1 MMIILKQFKTENSFH
16 FCKSSIGKAVLCLL
30 LSLFGMLR
38 AATASEAEQK
48 PAAEIL
54 PAKISPQQTVRL
66 KSWPEKIHLR
76 GRDSRQQ
83 LLVTGFTAD
92 EKTFDLTR
100 AVKFKLKDPQLASVD
115 DLGVITPEASGK
127 TELEISWGSLKQ
139 TLPVVIEQGETFLP
153 LSFENDIAPI
163 LTRQGCNGGGCH
175 GKSDGRGGFQLSLF
189 GFQPEQDYE
198 WITRDIRGRRIFPA
212 APEDSLLLR
221 KATMKIPHG
230 GGKRLEESTPE
241 YNRMVRWI
249 EANTPRGPADTP
261 QIVKLTVEPA
271 FESLGHHDQQQLTG
285 TAHYSDGSRRDVTPL
300 VEFRSK
306 DTSVATVDARG
317 LVTSLE
323 RTGETSV
330 LALYQG
336 EVSVSKI
343 LVPSNETPEAWPAF
357 PITNFI
363 DEHIQRKLKV
373 LAVPP
378 SPLADDATFIRR
390 ATLQIAGKLPTPD
403 EVDSYTHS
411 TDPRKRQQLI
421 DRLVHSGDYADHFAQ
436 KWSDLLRNK
445 RRGQRNRQPG
455 TIAFHRWLRNKIA
468 ANAPYDELVRGVLTA
483 TGDVSVNPPAQ
494 WYAEV
499 RYLDR
504 YVDDMA
510 QVFLGLRIGCARCH
524 HHPFEKYS
532 QQDYYGLAAFFSR
545 VNRTGG
551 TGVAERRANEMISVK
566 QTGQVK
572 HPVTGEVVPPHGLG
586 GPDLE
591 IAPFEDPRHYLVDWM
606 AEKQNPYFA
615 RAFVNRMWAHFFGRG
630 LVHPLD
636 DLRVTN
642 PASNEPLLEELAE
655 EFTRSGYDMRHIVNL
670 ICTSTTYQLGS
681 EANEINLEETQ
692 NYARFYPQRLSAEIL
707 LDAIDDVTDTPTRY
721 SGLPKATRAL
731 QLPDEDYSNQ
741 FLTLFGRPKRES
753 ACECERV
760 SEPSLSQSLFV
771 MNNSFILSKA
781 MGGYASTLAKDKKT
795 EESKIRELFLKSLSR
810 EPTERE
816 MKNALAYLAS
826 EKDKKAA
833 FGNLVWTLLNT
844 KEFLFVH

>member
-1 MMIILKQFKTENSFH
+1 MKLFKANITGTRVI
-16 FCKSSIGKAVLCLL
+16 SSLGAFLLTICCCSPML
-30 LSLFGMLR
+30 LSAETEFKPVKI
-38 AATASEAEQK
+38 TPEA
-48 PAAEIL
+48 
-54 PAKISPQQTVRL
+54 TVRM
-66 KSWPEKIHLR
+66 KVWPERIHLR

-83 LLVTGFTAD
+83 LLVTGITAA
-92 EKTFDLTR
+92 ETTHDLTR
-100 AVKFKLKDPQLASVD
+100 AVRFHFKDPQLATID
-115 DLGVITPEASGK
+115 AAGVLTPRATGK
-127 TELEISWGSLKQ
+127 TELQIKWGSHTKSI
-139 TLPVVIEQGETFLP
+139 PIEVEEGETYLP
-153 LSFENDIAPI
+153 LDFTNDIAPI

-175 GKSDGRGGFQLSLF
+175 GKSGGRGGFQLSLF

-212 APEDSLLLR
+212 SPEDSLLLR

-230 GGKRLEESTPE
+230 GGKRLEESSPE
-241 YNRMVRWI
+241 YARLVRWI
-249 EANTPRGPADTP
+249 EANTPHGPADAP
-261 QIVKLTVEPA
+261 ELVKLTVEPE
-271 FESLGHHDQQQLTG
+271 FESLGHNEQQQLTG
-285 TAHYSDGSRRDVTPL
+285 TAHYSDGSTRDVTPL
-300 VEFRSK
+300 VEFRSN
-306 DTSVATVDARG
+306 DTSVGTVDERG

-336 EVSVSKI
+336 EVSVAKI
-343 LVPSNETPEAWPAF
+343 LVPSTEQPESWPDF
-357 PITNFI
+357 PIANFI

-373 LAVPP
+373 LQVPP
-378 SPLADDATFIRR
+378 SPLADNATFIRR
-390 ATLQIAGKLPTPD
+390 ASLQIAGRIPTTD
-403 EVDSYTHS
+403 EVESYANS
-411 TDPRKRQQLI
+411 TDPDKRNKLI
-421 DRLVHSGDYADHFAQ
+421 ARLVRSGDYADHFAQ

-445 RRGQRNRQPG
+445 RRGQKPRQPG
-455 TIAFHRWLRNKIA
+455 TIAFHRWLRNKVA
-468 ANAPYDELVRGVLTA
+468 ANVPYDEMVRGVLTA

-551 TGVAERRANEMISVK
+551 SGVAERRANEMISVK

-591 IAPFEDPRHYLVDWM
+591 IPPFEDPRHYLVDWM
-606 AEKQNPYFA
+606 TQSENPYFA

-642 PASNEPLLEELAE
+642 PAANEPLLAELAE
-655 EFTRSGYDMRHIVNL
+655 EFTRSGYDMRHIVEL
-670 ICTSTTYQLGS
+670 ICASSTYQLS
-681 EANEINLEETQ
+681 SQANEINLEETQ
-692 NYARFYPQRLSAEIL
+692 NYARFYPQRISAEVL
-707 LDAIDDVTDTPTRY
+707 LDAIDDVTDSPTRF
-721 SGLPKATRAL
+721 SGLPKNTRAL

-771 MNNSFILSKA
+771 MNNGFVLSKA
-781 MGGYASTLAKDKKT
+781 TGPYAVDLAKDKRET
-795 EESKIRELFLKSLSR
+795 ERKVRALFLKTLSR
-810 EPTERE
+810 EPTPQET
-816 MKNALAYLAS
+816 KNALKYIAS
-826 EKDKKAA
+826 EKDQKTA
-833 FGNLVWTLLNT
+833 FGNLIWTLVNT

>member
-1 MMIILKQFKTENSFH
+1 MNIFKANITETRIVSSLGVILLTI
-16 FCKSSIGKAVLCLL
+16 CCCRPIL
-30 LSLFGMLR
+30 LSAETEFKPVKITP
-38 AATASEAEQK
+38 AAT
-48 PAAEIL
+48 
-54 PAKISPQQTVRL
+54 VRM
-66 KSWPEKIHLR
+66 KAWPERIHLR

-83 LLVTGFTAD
+83 LLVTGITAA
-92 EKTFDLTR
+92 ETTHDLTR
-100 AVKFKLKDPQLASVD
+100 AVRFHFKDPQLASID
-115 DLGVITPEASGK
+115 AAGVLTPRAAGK
-127 TELEISWGSLKQ
+127 TELQIKWGSHTKSI
-139 TLPVVIEQGETFLP
+139 PIEIEQGETYLP
-153 LSFENDIAPI
+153 LDFTNDIAPI

-175 GKSDGRGGFQLSLF
+175 GKSGGRGGFQLSLF

-198 WITRDIRGRRIFPA
+198 WVTRDIRGRRIFPA
-212 APEDSLLLR
+212 SPEDSLLLR

-230 GGKRLEESTPE
+230 GGKRLEESSPE
-241 YNRMVRWI
+241 YARLVRWI
-249 EANTPRGPADTP
+249 EANTPHGPADAP
-261 QIVKLTVEPA
+261 ELVKLTVEPE
-271 FESLGHHDQQQLTG
+271 FESLGYNEQQQLTG
-285 TAHYSDGSRRDVTPL
+285 TAHYSDGSTRDVTPL
-300 VEFRSK
+300 VEFRSN
-306 DTSVATVDARG
+306 DTSVGTVDERG

-336 EVSVSKI
+336 EVSVAKI
-343 LVPSNETPEAWPAF
+343 LVPSTEQPESWPDF
-357 PITNFI
+357 PVANFI

-373 LAVPP
+373 LQVPP

-390 ATLQIAGKLPTPD
+390 ASLQIAGRIPTTD
-403 EVDSYTHS
+403 EVESYANS
-411 TDPRKRQQLI
+411 TDPDKRNKLI
-421 DRLVHSGDYADHFAQ
+421 ARLVRSGDYADHFAQ

-445 RRGQRNRQPG
+445 RRGQKPRQPG

-468 ANAPYDELVRGVLTA
+468 ANVPYDEMVRGVLTA

-591 IAPFEDPRHYLVDWM
+591 IPPFEDPRHYLVDWM
-606 AEKQNPYFA
+606 TQPDNPYFA

-642 PASNEPLLEELAE
+642 PAANEPLLAALAE
-655 EFTRSGYDMRHIVNL
+655 EFTRSGYDMRHIVEL
-670 ICTSTTYQLGS
+670 ICTSNTYQLS
-681 EANEINLEETQ
+681 SQANEINLEETQ
-692 NYARFYPQRLSAEIL
+692 NYARFYPQRLSAEVL
-707 LDAIDDVTDTPTRY
+707 LDAIDDVTDSTTRF
-721 SGLPKATRAL
+721 SGLPKTTRAL

-771 MNNSFILSKA
+771 MNNGFVLSKVT
-781 MGGYASTLAKDKKT
+781 GPYAVDLANDKREAERKV
-795 EESKIRELFLKSLSR
+795 RELFLKTLSR
-810 EPTERE
+810 EPTPQE
-816 MKNALAYLAS
+816 MQNALKYIAS
-826 EKDKKAA
+826 EKDQKTA
-833 FGNLVWTLLNT
+833 FGNLIWTLVNT

>member
-1 MMIILKQFKTENSFH
+1 MNIFKANITETRIVSSLGVILLTI
-16 FCKSSIGKAVLCLL
+16 CCCRPIL
-30 LSLFGMLR
+30 LSAETEFKPVKITP
-38 AATASEAEQK
+38 AAT
-48 PAAEIL
+48 
-54 PAKISPQQTVRL
+54 VRM
-66 KSWPEKIHLR
+66 KAWPERIHLR

-83 LLVTGFTAD
+83 LLVTGITAA
-92 EKTFDLTR
+92 ETTHDLTR
-100 AVKFKLKDPQLASVD
+100 AVRFHFKDPQLASID
-115 DLGVITPEASGK
+115 AAGVLTSRAAGK
-127 TELEISWGSLKQ
+127 TELQIKWGSHTKSI
-139 TLPVVIEQGETFLP
+139 PIEIEQGETYLP
-153 LSFENDIAPI
+153 LDFTNDIAPI

-175 GKSDGRGGFQLSLF
+175 GKSGGRGGFQLSLF

-198 WITRDIRGRRIFPA
+198 WVTRDIRGRRIFPA
-212 APEDSLLLR
+212 SPEDSLLLR

-230 GGKRLEESTPE
+230 GGKRLEESSPE
-241 YNRMVRWI
+241 YARLVRWI
-249 EANTPRGPADTP
+249 EANTPHGPADAP
-261 QIVKLTVEPA
+261 ELVKLTVEPE
-271 FESLGHHDQQQLTG
+271 FESLGHNEQQQLTG
-285 TAHYSDGSRRDVTPL
+285 TAHYSDGSTRDVTPL
-300 VEFRSK
+300 VEFRSN
-306 DTSVATVDARG
+306 DTSVGTVDERG

-336 EVSVSKI
+336 EVSVAKI
-343 LVPSNETPEAWPAF
+343 LVPSTEQPESWPDF
-357 PITNFI
+357 PVANFI

-373 LAVPP
+373 LQVPP

-390 ATLQIAGKLPTPD
+390 ASLQIAGRIPTTD
-403 EVDSYTHS
+403 EVESYANS
-411 TDPRKRQQLI
+411 TDPDKRNKLI
-421 DRLVHSGDYADHFAQ
+421 ARLVRSGDYADHFAQ

-445 RRGQRNRQPG
+445 RRGQKPRQPG

-468 ANAPYDELVRGVLTA
+468 ANVPYDEMVRGVLTA

-591 IAPFEDPRHYLVDWM
+591 IPPFEDPRHYLVDWM
-606 AEKQNPYFA
+606 TQPDNPYFA

-642 PASNEPLLEELAE
+642 PAANEPLLAALAE
-655 EFTRSGYDMRHIVNL
+655 EFTRSGYDMRHIVEL
-670 ICTSTTYQLGS
+670 ICTSNTYQLS
-681 EANEINLEETQ
+681 SQANEINLEETQ

-707 LDAIDDVTDTPTRY
+707 LDAIDDVTDSPTRF
-721 SGLPKATRAL
+721 SGLPKTTRAL

-771 MNNSFILSKA
+771 MNNGFVLSKVT
-781 MGGYASTLAKDKKT
+781 GPYAVDLANDK
-795 EESKIRELFLKSLSR
+795 REAERKVRKLFLKTLSR
-810 EPTERE
+810 EPTPQE
-816 MKNALAYLAS
+816 MQNALKYIAS
-826 EKDKKAA
+826 EKDQKTA
-833 FGNLVWTLLNT
+833 FGNLIWTLVNT

>member
-1 MMIILKQFKTENSFH
+1 MNIFKANITGTRIV
-16 FCKSSIGKAVLCLL
+16 SSLGTFLLTICCCRPIL
-30 LSLFGMLR
+30 LSAETEFKPVKITP
-38 AATASEAEQK
+38 AAT
-48 PAAEIL
+48 
-54 PAKISPQQTVRL
+54 VRM
-66 KSWPEKIHLR
+66 KAWPERIHLR

-83 LLVTGFTAD
+83 LLVTGITAA
-92 EKTFDLTR
+92 ETTHDLTR
-100 AVKFKLKDPQLASVD
+100 AVRFHFKDPQLASIDVA
-115 DLGVITPEASGK
+115 GVLTPRAAGK
-127 TELEISWGSLKQ
+127 TELQIKWGSHTKSI
-139 TLPVVIEQGETFLP
+139 PIEIAQGETYLP
-153 LSFENDIAPI
+153 LDFANDIAPI

-175 GKSDGRGGFQLSLF
+175 GKSGGRGGFQLSLF

-198 WITRDIRGRRIFPA
+198 WVTRDIRGRRIFPA
-212 APEDSLLLR
+212 SPEDSLLLR

-230 GGKRLEESTPE
+230 GGKRLEESSPE
-241 YNRMVRWI
+241 YARLVRWI
-249 EANTPRGPADTP
+249 EANTPHGPADAP
-261 QIVKLTVEPA
+261 ELVKLTVEPE
-271 FESLGHHDQQQLTG
+271 FESLGHNEQQQLTG
-285 TAHYSDGSRRDVTPL
+285 TAHYSDGSTRDVTPL
-300 VEFRSK
+300 VEFRSN
-306 DTSVATVDARG
+306 DTSVGTVDERG

-336 EVSVSKI
+336 EVSVAKI
-343 LVPSNETPEAWPAF
+343 LVPSTEQPESWPDF
-357 PITNFI
+357 PIANFI

-373 LAVPP
+373 LQVPP

-390 ATLQIAGKLPTPD
+390 ASLQIAGRIPTTD
-403 EVDSYTHS
+403 EVESYANS
-411 TDPRKRQQLI
+411 TDPDKHNKLI
-421 DRLVHSGDYADHFAQ
+421 ARLVRSGDYADHFAQ

-445 RRGQRNRQPG
+445 RRGQKPRQPG

-468 ANAPYDELVRGVLTA
+468 ANVPYDEMVRGVLTA

-591 IAPFEDPRHYLVDWM
+591 IPPFEDPRHYLVDWM
-606 AEKQNPYFA
+606 TQPDNPYFA

-642 PASNEPLLEELAE
+642 PAANEPLLAALAE
-655 EFTRSGYDMRHIVNL
+655 EFTRSGYDMRHIVEL
-670 ICTSTTYQLGS
+670 ICTSNIYQLS
-681 EANEINLEETQ
+681 SQANEINLEETQ
-692 NYARFYPQRLSAEIL
+692 NYARFYPQRLSAEVL
-707 LDAIDDVTDTPTRY
+707 LDAIDDVTDSPTRF
-721 SGLPKATRAL
+721 SGLPKTTRAL

-771 MNNSFILSKA
+771 MNNGFVLSKA
-781 MGGYASTLAKDKKT
+781 TGPYAVDLANDKREAERKV
-795 EESKIRELFLKSLSR
+795 RELFLKTLSR
-810 EPTERE
+810 EPTPQE
-816 MKNALAYLAS
+816 MQNALKYIAS
-826 EKDKKAA
+826 EKDQKTA
-833 FGNLVWTLLNT
+833 FGNLIWTLVNT